1 MTAEVDLRP
10 SHACTR
16 RCTQADPRACTPI
29 HVCTH
34 AYLCTDAH
42 THTQN
47 LNRIQMIQR
56 AVEKKTVSGSL
67 TQSRHLRP
75 CQCISS
81 QCQKEKRS
89 KFYGPE
95 RTEHNLHVE
104 KNISSRKILGFFF
117 FCNKKVTKG
126 GSGEVALWVEDLL
139 CKREDWNP
147 HECQW
152 VWCPACS
159 SSSILEVEI
168 GGPLS
173 KLRERCC
180 VRRETLPRYIR

>member
-1 MTAEVDLRP
+1 MPAHAGARRQILEHAHP
-10 SHACTR
+10 STCARMHTCVQT
-16 RCTQADPRACTPI
+16 
-29 HVCTH
+29 
-34 AYLCTDAH
+34 H
-42 THTQN
+42 THIHKN

-117 FCNKKVTKG
+117 CNKKVTKG
-126 GSGEVALWVEDLL
+126 GSGEVAPWVEDLL